1 MPEDCLTLTELFFG
15 EIYEHIV
22 QRAIFDRVHLVKMYE
37 RLSEMYDELLLHT
50 FWIDEITQQ
59 RSQQFRERVTY
70 LSLNGNSQLDTDYA
84 ALQITNRNFYRNLE
98 KIQRFLKQMSRHQ
111 SLTSSRNVM
120 MTTAS
125 SSVRE
130 FMRVVRL
137 VSNVVGDK
145 TQFNLSTPLN
155 YILLGEQFS
164 ELMIG
169 DGLMAWRSLDSEHH
183 YNKFKK
189 CIQRQQFQRQ
199 QMKQLETG
207 ADSILE
213 MNNNNNNTDAFNFN
227 EVLILKMLAHQQSW
241 LAFERWLN
249 TNQDQVSILESR
261 IHEFLLENS
270 QKAIPISNVRMFDLR
285 QLYFIGTFLM
295 DCQRHPFQERRDLL
309 HIYLRNTPEF
319 AQTFHCSAQQITLN
333 ARYKCKLL

>member
-1 MPEDCLTLTELFFG
+1 MPENCLNSTVQFFG
-15 EIYEHIV
+15 QVYEHIV
-22 QRAIFDRVHLVKMYE
+22 QRMIFEKIHLAKMYH
-37 RLSEMYDELLLHT
+37 RLGEMYDELLLHT

-70 LSLNGNSQLDTDYA
+70 LSLNGNGQLDTDYA

-98 KIQRFLKQMSRHQ
+98 KIQRFFKQ
-111 SLTSSRNVM
+111 TSMQQRL
-120 MTTAS
+120 TTASNIVSASSS

-130 FMRVVRL
+130 FRRVMRL
-137 VSNVVGDK
+137 VSGVVGEA
-145 TQFNLSTPLN
+145 QHNLTVPLN
-155 YILLGEQFS
+155 YILLGEQFA

-189 CIQRQQFQRQ
+189 CVQRQEYQRH
-199 QMKQLETG
+199 QMIING
-207 ADSILE
+207 NYVNSSR
-213 MNNNNNNTDAFNFN
+213 NSNNTNIFNFN

-249 TNQDQVSILESR
+249 SNKDEIAHFENGIEQ
-261 IHEFLLENS
+261 LL
-270 QKAIPISNVRMFDLR
+270 QKHYKERGVRGNLFSVKFDLR
-285 QLYFIGTFLM
+285 QLYFIGTFLI

-319 AQTFHCSAQQITLN
+319 AQTFHCRTQQIALN